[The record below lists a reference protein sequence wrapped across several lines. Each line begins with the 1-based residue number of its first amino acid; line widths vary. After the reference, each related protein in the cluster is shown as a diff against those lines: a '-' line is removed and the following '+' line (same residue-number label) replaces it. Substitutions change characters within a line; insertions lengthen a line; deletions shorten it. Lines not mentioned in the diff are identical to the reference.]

1 MVEIIALYALW
12 GSSIPMS
19 KKLLEYASPF
29 VVAPVRMLAAGLLLL
44 LLNLIRK
51 KKISF
56 EGKRFWLYNL
66 QIIVAVY
73 AKYMLRYWGLDYM
86 PASKMSFLLNLG
98 PFVTALFSFVALKES
113 LSKKQWIGLIIGF
126 CGMIPLLITS
136 STAEQRIGEFFYISW
151 PELAVIAA
159 VCINA
164 YAAIISRVTIAHHG
178 QSVLL
183 SNSIRMIGGGIL
195 ALATLLFIDVP
206 MTISDVGSF
215 VGWLAVLVFLSNVIC
230 HNLHLYLYKF
240 YTATFIAFADFIS
253 PLFTA
258 LYSWLFLKE
267 VITWHYGVSALTVFL
282 GLYLFYQDEL
292 KTIYVKS

>member
-1 MVEIIALYALW
+1 MFEIIALHALW

-19 KKLLEYASPF
+19 KKLLEFTSPF
-29 VVAPVRMLAAGLLLL
+29 LLTPIRMLAAGLVLVVI
-44 LLNLIRK
+44 NLVRK
-51 KKISF
+51 KKILL
-56 EGKRFWLYNL
+56 EGKRFWLYNI

-86 PASKMSFLLNLG
+86 PASKMSFLLNLA
-98 PFVTALFSFVALKES
+98 PFVTALFSFIAFKES
-113 LSKKQWIGLIIGF
+113 LSRKQWLGLLIGF
-126 CGMIPLLITS
+126 IGMVPILITS
-136 STAEQRIGEFFYISW
+136 SKSEQLIGEFFYISW

-164 YAAIISRVTIAHHG
+164 YAAIVSRITIAHHG

-183 SNSIRMIGGGIL
+183 SNSVRMVGGGIL
-195 ALATLLFIDVP
+195 ALITLLFIDVP
-206 MTISDVGSF
+206 LTITEIPSF
-215 VGWLAVLVFLSNVIC
+215 MGWLTLLVVTSNIIC
-230 HNLHLYLYKF
+230 HNFHLYLYKF
-240 YTATFIAFADFIS
+240 YTATFIAFTDFIS

-267 VITWHYGVSALTVFL
+267 VITWHYGISALTVFL

-292 KTIYVKS
+292 KTIYVKG